1 MAAANNRNNPRESP
15 MSDVLHTLNGG
26 QVIAFVAIVAGV
38 VFLTATSLAS
48 IIAPH
53 WRRAKQVEAETQL
66 KRELVAAGYRAE
78 EIERVVRAS
87 STGMREAARVR
98 A

>member
-1 MAAANNRNNPRESP
+1 

-26 QVIAFVAIVAGV
+26 QVIALVAIVAGV
-38 VFLTATSLAS
+38 VFVTASSLAS
-48 IIAPH
+48 IVAPH

-66 KRELVAAGYRAE
+66 KRELVAAGYSAD

-87 STGMREAARVR
+87 ATGGREAVRVR
-98 A
+98 S